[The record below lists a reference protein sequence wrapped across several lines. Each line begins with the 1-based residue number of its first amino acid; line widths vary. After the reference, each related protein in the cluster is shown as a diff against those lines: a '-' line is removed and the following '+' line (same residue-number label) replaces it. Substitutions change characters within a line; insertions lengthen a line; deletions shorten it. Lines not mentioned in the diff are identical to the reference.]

1 MDLSLISCDPAF
13 QQTIGWA
20 DTARKARMGIPQ
32 RLRIV
37 VPGSAI
43 VIVAGI
49 VGAWTSLSSFPRAAG
64 PNVAIRYVVSTVL
77 APLFFLV
84 PGMRSWTGE
93 AGVVPGYVS
102 VVAAIAIVAIPSYAI
117 VPRRWT
123 ALLTIVGFA
132 AWMFCELLLVAGPA

>member
-1 MDLSLISCDPAF
+1 
-13 QQTIGWA
+13 
-20 DTARKARMGIPQ
+20 
-32 RLRIV
+32 
-37 VPGSAI
+37 
-43 VIVAGI
+43 
-49 VGAWTSLSSFPRAAG
+49 
-64 PNVAIRYVVSTVL
+64 VL

-84 PGMRSWTGE
+84 PRLRSWAGE